1 MNEKRF
7 LLQSGPVTSF
17 MWYSRS
23 KFCVQNAPDNELNLL
38 PNVREIIPDLSHF
51 KLMKFVFL
59 FWDFKALESKPLNP
73 AADKHTPPLSC
84 CAVTLQLNL
93 DPVSELLFL
102 GRSGVSQSQFGASRI
117 LNSSV
122 CSPYLQDSA
131 TYLHKQ
137 HLTYSPHLE
146 FGPHSVGPGHQ
157 DRVDEACCLQ
167 VKQAS
172 KASQLCVTPWWKKTP
187 LPLHSFFSSS
197 LSIIYHENGVTS
209 SGGRLGQR
217 LDHVHQLVTGGDVHP
232 AVLIGQPS
240 VRDTVTVSLST
251 ARLTGGSFQSVLLFF
266 KACWVWWS
274 VF

>member
-1 MNEKRF
+1 
-7 LLQSGPVTSF
+7 

-122 CSPYLQDSA
+122 CSPYLQDCHIFA
-131 TYLHKQ
+131 QT
-137 HLTYSPHLE
+137 
-146 FGPHSVGPGHQ
+146 
-157 DRVDEACCLQ
+157 
-167 VKQAS
+167 
-172 KASQLCVTPWWKKTP
+172 
-187 LPLHSFFSSS
+187 
-197 LSIIYHENGVTS
+197 TS
-209 SGGRLGQR
+209 YIF
-217 LDHVHQLVTGGDVHP
+217 P
-232 AVLIGQPS
+232 PP
-240 VRDTVTVSLST
+240 
-251 ARLTGGSFQSVLLFF
+251 
-266 KACWVWWS
+266 WVWSPLRRSRTPGSGRWS
-274 VF
+274 LLPSGQTGQQSLPALRYTLVKENPVTASFILFILSVHHLSWEWGYQLGRSPWPEAWSCPPACYRRRCPPRCPYRSALCQRHSDC